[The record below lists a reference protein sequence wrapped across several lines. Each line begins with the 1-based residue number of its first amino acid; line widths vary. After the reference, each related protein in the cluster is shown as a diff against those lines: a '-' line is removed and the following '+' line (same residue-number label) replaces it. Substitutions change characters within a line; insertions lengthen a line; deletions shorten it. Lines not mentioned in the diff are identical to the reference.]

1 MLITGEEDGFT
12 NVVSRGVTR
21 DDNRPLRHR
30 QFSSSTT
37 TSSLRSGGA
46 GHHLP
51 CLSGFIDSWNP
62 FPGTERYFDT
72 PPSGGPCAEDVDP
85 ETGVQPFAGFSF
97 QKDVSV
103 PGLNVADSQRF
114 LRIFDKITQDRGL
127 DSQNYECAECTKAIG
142 QSTLSRFVLVV
153 FDSRSI
159 LVEIETHIS
168 LW

>member
-1 MLITGEEDGFT
+1 M
-12 NVVSRGVTR
+12 TR
-21 DDNRPLRHR
+21 DDDSRPPRHR

-37 TSSLRSGGA
+37 TSSLRSGG
-46 GHHLP
+46 GGRLP

-72 PPSGGPCAEDVDP
+72 PPSGPCEDDP
-85 ETGVQPFAGFSF
+85 DTTTTGVQPFAGFSF

-142 QSTLSRFVLVV
+142 QSILSR
-153 FDSRSI
+153 
-159 LVEIETHIS
+159 
-168 LW
+168 